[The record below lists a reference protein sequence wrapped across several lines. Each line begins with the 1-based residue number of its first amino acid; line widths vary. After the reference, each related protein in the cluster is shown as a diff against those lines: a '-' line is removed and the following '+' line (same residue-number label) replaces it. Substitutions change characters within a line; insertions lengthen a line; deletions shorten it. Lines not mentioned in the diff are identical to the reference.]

1 MKTKHSRKRS
11 SNKQPNNGLLHL
23 PMNEV
28 SLFDRD
34 INLKERE
41 LIETLSEIYSIII
54 TIDQIEKLYLKDI
67 ISDESEYTTLIN
79 KLLAQYNTLIANN
92 ERDPDFKSRFGS
104 SINDFAKKYNIIASN
119 GVIRLEKGIPMT
131 TEHNNGSGNKN
142 NNGSNNSTN
151 NKSVAEATGNFI
163 TIMDAIKLNYR
174 TKEQLHPLLAE
185 LLLSIN
191 RTATTAT
198 GKDINGAEDKK
209 KLVEWIVK
217 INRMTIDDQLDEKD
231 AKELLFDLDV
241 AYKNFYS
248 MLN

>member
-1 MKTKHSRKRS
+1 
-11 SNKQPNNGLLHL
+11 
-23 PMNEV
+23 MNEIP
-28 SLFDRD
+28 LFDRD

-92 ERDPDFKSRFGS
+92 ERDPDFKARFGS

-131 TEHNNGSGNKN
+131 TEHNNTSGNNKN
-142 NNGSNNSTN
+142 GNNSNNSTN
-151 NKSVAEATGNFI
+151 NKNVAEATGNFI

-174 TKEQLHPLLAE
+174 TKDQLHPLLAE

-191 RTATTAT
+191 RTTTTAA
-198 GKDINGAEDKK
+198 GKDINGVEDKK

-217 INRMTIDDQLDEKD
+217 INRMKIDDQLDEKD

-241 AYKNFYS
+241 AYKNFFS